1 MAVSKIELVAVT
13 DKWDAGLK
21 KALDSLNRF
30 VQANDGLEKSLNSA
44 SGEMS
49 EFVAMIGKIDA
60 KAQTSRGQIREYQSA
75 FERLHRIYSQLSDAE
90 KTSPFGKQLS
100 SSMENLKSKIGDS
113 QREMQKMNEA
123 LGTASS
129 ESSTFGGEL
138 DSLLGKVGLNIKSL
152 GSWSAALAVVSGALK
167 VVKDAFMSSESGVD
181 TWESTVMSAE
191 SAYNS
196 FLSALNNGDISG
208 FLANIETIIK
218 KAQEAYDEIDR
229 LATQE
234 AFAQVGDAKTRANY
248 DQLLAQYRED
258 KSPENFKRLS
268 AANDKVMQT
277 LQRQYESK
285 QKTYLKT
292 LEQMGRERGLQGGL
306 LKQYV
311 NAMSSYSVEDF
322 NKLKSGYGKGQ
333 YYKQGWNG
341 YDVNSDYRIKDVN
354 GGRGWRDMTGDERK
368 RFALARALSETTD
381 TSLESVQKLG
391 AEAQQLRSAMGQ
403 QQRQFLRLAGSGGG
417 KSSGGSGGS
426 DGGRVNAPTVDNTV
440 AEGSINWYQQKMQEA
455 GKMINSAASDEAR
468 ASAQKMYDEYKS
480 KIDQLKKIAEIDSS
494 GELNK
499 AVDVMPKDAT
509 EQLEKLRGKQISLI
523 SPNDLT
529 TISGITD
536 ELIYLETL
544 RGLSLISDE
553 ELAKMD
559 ELNAKLKE
567 MKANIP
573 LTPAEKLAK
582 SGEAA
587 SEAWSNAGASIQTV
601 GGALKSIDDPVA
613 NVLGLIAEAIATVA
627 LTFAKSLKGTMTPWD
642 WIAAAAAG
650 TATMISTIAA
660 IKSATAGTYANGGIV
675 GGSSYSGDNLL
686 VGVNSGEVILNQAQS
701 ANLASKLTSG
711 TEGGG
716 ECRPY
721 LDGETVWL
729 GLSRHLK
736 RTGKGEIVTAR
747 R

>member
-90 KTSPFGKQLS
+90 KNSPFGKQLS
-100 SSMENLKSKIGDS
+100 SSMENLKAKIGDS

-152 GSWSAALAVVSGALK
+152 GSCSAALAVVSGALK

-208 FLANIETIIK
+208 FLSNIETIIK

-258 KSPENFKRLS
+258 KTPENFKRLS

-285 QKTYLKT
+285 QKTYLTK

-311 NAMSSYSVEDF
+311 NALSSYSVEDF
-322 NKLKSGYGKGQ
+322 NKLKSGYSKNFLQ
-333 YYKQGWNG
+333 QRWNG
-341 YDVNSDYRIKDVN
+341 HNLDAWYNIQDAD
-354 GGRGWRDMTGDERK
+354 GGRGYRKMTGDERK
-368 RFALARALSETTD
+368 RFTLARALSETTD

-426 DGGRVNAPTVDNTV
+426 GGGRVTAPTVDNTV

-480 KIDQLKKIAEIDSS
+480 KIDQLKRIAEIDSS

-499 AVDVMPKDAT
+499 AVDVLPTGAT
-509 EQLEKLRGKQISLI
+509 EKLEELRGKQISLI

-536 ELIYLETL
+536 ELTYLETL
-544 RGLSLISDE
+544 RGMSLISDE

-567 MKANIP
+567 IKANIP

-601 GGALKSIDDPVA
+601 GGALQSIDNPMAQVI
-613 NVLGLIAEAIATVA
+613 GMIAEAIATVA

-642 WIAAAAAG
+642 WIAAAASG

>member
-1 MAVSKIELVAVT
+1 
-13 DKWDAGLK
+13 
-21 KALDSLNRF
+21 
-30 VQANDGLEKSLNSA
+30 
-44 SGEMS
+44 
-49 EFVAMIGKIDA
+49 MIGKIDA

-90 KTSPFGKQLS
+90 KNSPFGRQLS
-100 SSMENLKSKIGDS
+100 SSMENLKAKIGDS

-129 ESSTFGGEL
+129 ESSTFSGEL

-196 FLSALNNGDISG
+196 FLSALNNGNISG

-258 KSPENFKRLS
+258 KTPENFKRLS

-285 QKTYLKT
+285 QKTYLTK

-311 NAMSSYSVEDF
+311 NALSSYSVEDF
-322 NKLKSGYGKGQ
+322 NKLKSGYSKNFLQ
-333 YYKQGWNG
+333 QRWNSHPVDAW
-341 YDVNSDYRIKDVN
+341 YNIQAAD
-354 GGRGWRDMTGDERK
+354 GGRRNRKMTGDERK
-368 RFALARALSETTD
+368 RFTLARALSETTD

-426 DGGRVNAPTVDNTV
+426 GGGRVTAPTVDNTV

-499 AVDVMPKDAT
+499 AVDVKPKDAT

-601 GGALKSIDDPVA
+601 GGALQSIDNPMAQVI
-613 NVLGLIAEAIATVA
+613 GMIAEAIATVA

-642 WIAAAAAG
+642 WIAAAASG

-736 RTGKGEIVTAR
+736 RIGKGEIVTAR

>member
-49 EFVAMIGKIDA
+49 DFVAMIGKIDA

-90 KTSPFGKQLS
+90 KNSPFGRQLS
-100 SSMENLKSKIGDS
+100 SSMENLKAKIGDS

-129 ESSTFGGEL
+129 ESSTFSGEL

-285 QKTYLKT
+285 QKTYLKK

-311 NAMSSYSVEDF
+311 NALSSYSVEDF
-322 NKLKSGYGKGQ
+322 NKLKSGYSKNFLQ
-333 YYKQGWNG
+333 QRWNG
-341 YDVNSDYRIKDVN
+341 HPVDAWYNIQDAD
-354 GGRGWRDMTGDERK
+354 GGRRNRKMTGDERK
-368 RFALARALSETTD
+368 RFTLARALSETTD

-426 DGGRVNAPTVDNTV
+426 GGGRVTAPTVDNTV

-573 LTPAEKLAK
+573 LTPAEKLSK

-601 GGALKSIDDPVA
+601 GGALQSIDNPMAQVI
-613 NVLGLIAEAIATVA
+613 GMIAEAIATVA

-736 RTGKGEIVTAR
+736 RIGKGEIVTAR